1 MNDLNGHGPDCIRHM
16 YRDAGV
22 RIHCECGDT
31 DCLVQDRHNTPA
43 NVLRDEDCGEI
54 ATTHLVSVENGARL
68 PFCEGCAANA
78 LQSGRWATGE
88 DVAAAL
94 RADAGINLEG
104 DAEKD
109 EGDGGLGTGRWL
121 ERDQ

>member
-1 MNDLNGHGPDCIRHM
+1 MDDHSSDCIRRM

-43 NVLRDEDCGEI
+43 SALRDEDCGEL
-54 ATTHLVSVENGARL
+54 AAAYLVSVENGARL
-68 PFCEGCAANA
+68 PFCAGCVNNA
-78 LQSGRWATGE
+78 LQSGRWATSE
-88 DVAAAL
+88 AVAVAL
-94 RADAGINLEG
+94 RSAAGIDLEG
-104 DAEKD
+104 DLEND
-109 EGDGGLGTGRWL
+109 LGDGGLGSGRWL